1 MTDFTEPLCELLS
14 LQSNCTENCSLSTWK
29 LSVQVTD
36 GANGTGIDRVSLRQ
50 GNGTMN
56 TSLAAGNKNI
66 TLVSYTASCC
76 SPDVE
81 LLIVDG
87 VGNVGTCSY
96 SVRQTSTSSSQ
107 APSQA
112 PSQTP
117 TAAPVGSFS
126 TKAVQSFL
134 LCIVITIIG
143 LNLPFEMGIN

>member
-81 LLIVDG
+81 LLVVDG
-87 VGNVGTCSY
+87 VGNVRTCSY
-96 SVRQTSTSSSQ
+96 SVPQI
-107 APSQA
+107 
-112 PSQTP
+112 P
-117 TAAPVGSFS
+117 TDNSKQPTIGSLS

-134 LCIVITIIG
+134 LCLGITILG